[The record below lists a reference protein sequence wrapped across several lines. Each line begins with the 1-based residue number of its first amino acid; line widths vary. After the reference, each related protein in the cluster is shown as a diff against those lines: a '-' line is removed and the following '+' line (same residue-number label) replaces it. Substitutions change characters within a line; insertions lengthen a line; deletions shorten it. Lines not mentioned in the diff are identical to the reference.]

1 MTNSVEHVYQPY
13 PRLAMD
19 RANPIPSPSQDTAAK
34 WKYRVQ
40 DNMDAVL
47 YDIIWM
53 RQHSEYVKQ

>member
-34 WKYRVQ
+34 
-40 DNMDAVL
+40 
-47 YDIIWM
+47 
-53 RQHSEYVKQ
+53 